1 MERILV
7 PVDGSE
13 NSTKAVEKALEIGA
27 LKNSHITLLTVVN
40 SMKDNPYIL
49 EQDYS
54 TDLSQRNI
62 ENGKRVLDS
71 ALELCKGYIGEID
84 VLLRNGDIAEV
95 VIDTAE
101 EIDADLIVMGRRGMS
116 ISARALLGSVSNKV
130 LNYANRSVLVV
141 K

>member
-1 MERILV
+1 MDRILV

-13 NSTKAVEKALEIGA
+13 NSMKAVEKALEIGS
-27 LKNSHITLLTVVN
+27 LKKSRITILTVVN
-40 SMKDNPYIL
+40 SQRDNPYIL

-54 TDLSQRNI
+54 TDISQQNI
-62 ENGKRVLDS
+62 DNGKRVLNN
-71 ALELCKGYIGEID
+71 ALELCEGYNGEVD
-84 VLLRNGDIAEV
+84 TLMRNGDIAEV

-101 EIDADLIVMGRRGMS
+101 ELDIDLIVMGRRGMS
-116 ISARALLGSVSNKV
+116 ISARSLLGSVSNKV

>member
-1 MERILV
+1 MNRILV

-13 NSTKAVEKALEIGA
+13 NSMKAVEKALEIGL

-40 SMKDNPYIL
+40 SQKDNPYIL

-54 TDLSQRNI
+54 SDISQSNI
-62 ENGKRVLDS
+62 ENGKRVLKN
-71 ALELCKGYIGEID
+71 AMELCEGYPGEID
-84 VLLRNGDIAEV
+84 TLLRNGDIAEI

-101 EIDADLIVMGRRGMS
+101 ELDSDLIIMGRRGMS
-116 ISARALLGSVSNKV
+116 ISARSLLGSISNKV

>member
-1 MERILV
+1 MDRILV

-13 NSTKAVEKALEIGA
+13 NSMKAVEKAVEIGS
-27 LKNSHITLLTVVN
+27 LKKSHINILTVVN
-40 SMKDNPYIL
+40 SKRDNPYIL

-54 TDLSQRNI
+54 SDISQRNI
-62 ENGKRVLDS
+62 ENGKRVLNN
-71 ALELCKGYIGEID
+71 ALELCAGYDGEVD
-84 VLLRNGDIAEV
+84 TLLRNGDIAEV

-101 EIDADLIVMGRRGMS
+101 ELDIDLIVMGRRGMS
-116 ISARALLGSVSNKV
+116 ISARSLLGSVSNKV

>member
-1 MERILV
+1 MDRLLV

-13 NSTKAVEKALEIGA
+13 NSMKAVEKALEIG
-27 LKNSHITLLTVVN
+27 LLNNSHITLLTVVN
-40 SMKDNPYIL
+40 SQKDNPYIL

-54 TDLSQRNI
+54 TDISQSNI
-62 ENGKRVLDS
+62 ENGKRVLKN
-71 ALELCKGYIGEID
+71 AMELCEDYPGEVD
-84 VLLRNGDIAEV
+84 TLLRNGDIAEI

-101 EIDADLIVMGRRGMS
+101 ELDSDLIVMGRRGMS
-116 ISARALLGSVSNKV
+116 ISARSLLGSISNKV

>member
-1 MERILV
+1 MDRILV

-13 NSTKAVEKALEIGA
+13 NSMNAVEKALEIGS
-27 LKNSHITLLTVVN
+27 LKKSRITILTVVN
-40 SMKDNPYIL
+40 SQRDNPYIL

-54 TDLSQRNI
+54 TDISQQNI
-62 ENGKRVLDS
+62 DNGKRVLNN
-71 ALELCKGYIGEID
+71 ALELCEGYNGEVD
-84 VLLRNGDIAEV
+84 TLMRNGDIAEV

-101 EIDADLIVMGRRGMS
+101 ELDIDLIVMGRRGMS
-116 ISARALLGSVSNKV
+116 ISARSLLGSVSNKV

>member
-1 MERILV
+1 MDRILV

-13 NSTKAVEKALEIGA
+13 NSMKAVEKAVEIGS
-27 LKNSHITLLTVVN
+27 LKKSHITILTVVN
-40 SMKDNPYIL
+40 SKRDNPYIL

-54 TDLSQRNI
+54 TDISQKNI
-62 ENGKRVLDS
+62 ENGKRVLNN
-71 ALELCKGYIGEID
+71 ALELCAGYAGEID
-84 VLLRNGDIAEV
+84 TLLRNGDIAEV

-101 EIDADLIVMGRRGMS
+101 ELDIDLIVMGRRGMS
-116 ISARALLGSVSNKV
+116 ISARSLLGSISNKV

>member
-1 MERILV
+1 MDRILV

-13 NSTKAVEKALEIGA
+13 NSMKAVEKAMEIGS
-27 LKNSHITLLTVVN
+27 LKKSRVTILTVVN
-40 SMKDNPYIL
+40 SQRDNPYIL

-54 TDLSQRNI
+54 TDISQRNI
-62 ENGKRVLDS
+62 ENGKRVLS
-71 ALELCKGYIGEID
+71 NALELCEGYNGEVD
-84 VLLRNGDIAEV
+84 TLLRNGDIAEV

-101 EIDADLIVMGRRGMS
+101 ELDIDLIVMGRRGMS
-116 ISARALLGSVSNKV
+116 ISARSLLGSVSNKV